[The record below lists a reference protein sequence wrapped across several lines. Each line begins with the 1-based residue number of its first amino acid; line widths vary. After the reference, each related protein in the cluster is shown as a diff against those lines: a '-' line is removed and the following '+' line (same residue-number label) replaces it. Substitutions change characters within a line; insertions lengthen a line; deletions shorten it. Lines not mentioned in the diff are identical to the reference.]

1 MIIHADMDAFYA
13 SVEERDRPELVGKPV
28 IVGGSPEKRGVVSA
42 ANYVARKFGV
52 HSAMPSATAHRLCPQ
67 GIYLPPRIDYYAEVS
82 GQIRDIFE
90 RFTPLVE
97 PLSLD
102 EAFLD
107 VTGSEGLFGS
117 AVEIGRQIKQAI
129 RTELRLV
136 VSVGVAPNK
145 FLAKI
150 ASDLKKPDALVVVEQ
165 GKVQEF
171 LDPLPVERLWGVG
184 KQSSKVFQGLGI
196 RTIAQLRQC
205 PLDVLQARFGTS
217 GEHLWDLAHGR
228 DDRPVVPEREAK
240 SISNETTF
248 EHDISDMEVLRAW
261 LVDLVEQVGCRLR
274 RHGLRGRTV
283 HLKVRFADFSTI
295 TRSQTLP
302 EPTNITQE
310 LWQAA
315 DELLCHRLPA
325 GHLPVRLLG
334 MGVSGLDNT
343 DQIQGMLFDGE
354 EREKHS
360 RVDAVADE
368 IKAKFGTGALRRG
381 SSLERGEKTKPMD
394 SSDQARFQP

>member
-1 MIIHADMDAFYA
+1 MILHCDMDAFYA

-42 ANYVARKFGV
+42 ANYVARKYGV
-52 HSAMPSATAHRLCPQ
+52 HSAMPSATAHRLCPH

-82 GQIRDIFE
+82 RHIRDIFE

-107 VTGSEGLFGS
+107 VTGSEGLFGP
-117 AVEIGRQIKQAI
+117 AVEIARQIKQLVRAEI
-129 RTELRLV
+129 RLV

-150 ASDLKKPDALVVVEQ
+150 ASDLKKPDALVVVEP
-165 GKVQEF
+165 GHEQEF

-184 KQSSKVFQGLGI
+184 KQSSKVFERMGI
-196 RTIAQLRQC
+196 RTIGQLRQW
-205 PLDVLQARFGTS
+205 PLDVLQARFGSS
-217 GEHLWDLAHGR
+217 GEHLWNLAHGR

-240 SISNETTF
+240 SISHETTF
-248 EHDISDMEVLRAW
+248 EHDIADMDVLRAW
-261 LVDLVEQVGCRLR
+261 LVDLVEQVGCRMR

-283 HLKVRFADFSTI
+283 HLKVRFADFSLI

-302 EPTNITQE
+302 EPTDITDE
-310 LWQAA
+310 LWRTA
-315 DELLCHRLPA
+315 DELLCQRLPA

-334 MGVSGLDNT
+334 MGVSGLDDSGT
-343 DQIQGMLFDGE
+343 VQGMLFDRE
-354 EREKHS
+354 ERQKQT
-360 RVDAVADE
+360 RLDVVAD
-368 IKAKFGTGALRRG
+368 
-381 SSLERGEKTKPMD
+381 
-394 SSDQARFQP
+394 

>member
-28 IVGGSPEKRGVVSA
+28 IVGGLPEKRGVVSA
-42 ANYVARKFGV
+42 ANYVARKYGV
-52 HSAMPSATAHRLCPQ
+52 HSAMPSAMAHRLCPH
-67 GIYLPPRIDYYAEVS
+67 GIYLPPRIDYYAEIS
-82 GQIRDIFE
+82 GQIREIFE

-107 VTGSEGLFGS
+107 VTGSEGLFGP
-117 AVEIGRQIKQAI
+117 AVEIGRQIKQVI
-129 RTELRLV
+129 RAELRLV
-136 VSVGVAPNK
+136 ASVGVAPNK

-150 ASDLKKPDALVVVEQ
+150 ASDLKKPDALVVVEPD
-165 GKVQEF
+165 KVQEF

-184 KQSSKVFQGLGI
+184 KQSSKVFEKLGI

-205 PLDVLQARFGTS
+205 LLGILQAHFGSS

-248 EHDISDMEVLRAW
+248 ERDIADMDVLRAW
-261 LVDLVEQVGCRLR
+261 LVDLVEQVGWRLR
-274 RHGLRGRTV
+274 QQGLRGRTV
-283 HLKVRFADFSTI
+283 HLKVRFADFSLI

-302 EPTNITQE
+302 EPTDITQE
-310 LWQAA
+310 LWWTA

-325 GHLPVRLLG
+325 GHLPVRLVG
-334 MGVSGLDNT
+334 MGVGGLDDT
-343 DQIQGMLFDGE
+343 GLVQGMLFDAGE
-354 EREKHS
+354 RAKQG
-360 RVDAVADE
+360 RVDDVADE
-368 IKAKFGTGALRRG
+368 IKEKFGAGALRRG
-381 SSLERGEKTKPMD
+381 SSLRGESPRTL
-394 SSDQARFQP
+394 

>member
-28 IVGGSPEKRGVVSA
+28 IVGGTPEKRGVVSA
-42 ANYVARKFGV
+42 ANYVARRYGV
-52 HSAMPSATAHRLCPQ
+52 HSAMPSATAHRLCPN
-67 GIYLPPRIDYYAEVS
+67 GIYLLPRISYYAEIS
-82 GQIRDIFE
+82 QQIHAIFE

-107 VTGSEGLFGS
+107 VTGSEHLFGL
-117 AVEIGRQIKQAI
+117 AAEIGQQIKRTI
-129 RTELRLV
+129 RKELRLT

-150 ASDLKKPDALVVVEQ
+150 ASDLKKPDALVVVEPDTIQ
-165 GKVQEF
+165 QF

-184 KQSSKVFQGLGI
+184 KQSSKVFERLGI
-196 RTIAQLRQC
+196 RTIGQLRQW
-205 PLDVLQARFGTS
+205 PLDVLRSHFGSS
-217 GEHLWDLAHGR
+217 GEHLWNLAHGI

-240 SISNETTF
+240 SISHETTF
-248 EHDISDMEVLRAW
+248 ERDIADMEALRAW

-274 RHGLRGRTV
+274 RHKLRGRTV
-283 HLKVRFADFSTI
+283 QLKVRFADFSTI

-302 EPTNITQE
+302 EPTDITQE
-310 LWQAA
+310 LWKSA
-315 DELLCHRLPA
+315 DELLCQRLPP

-334 MGVSGLDNT
+334 MGVSGLDDT
-343 DQIQGMLFDGE
+343 QLLQGQLFDQE
-354 EREKHS
+354 NRQKQA
-360 RVDAVADE
+360 RLDAVADE
-368 IKAKFGTGALRRG
+368 LKKRFGSDAIRRGTGLNLG
-381 SSLERGEKTKPMD
+381 GKTTP
-394 SSDQARFQP
+394 S